1 MKTIWMKTTRYW
13 KFIAVYVLIILAL
26 NLLAGSKAFC
36 DFYTDNIFGL
46 WSDTYGRLT
55 GLFPFSVG
63 EVLVIAAVLTV
74 LAALALAVLLFFLH
88 KKTAYRKIF
97 SLYMKSWIVFL
108 LTVLLV
114 MTLNCSILY
123 NCSKLSV
130 NGNGDKTYTLK
141 ELEILRNYIV
151 GQCNGRCHQVER
163 DKDANAVYSGS
174 LDAAVK
180 DAMRSLS
187 HEYPRLSGYYPTP
200 KKLWSS
206 YLMYQ
211 SGTIGMYFPF
221 SMEANC
227 SRYIND
233 LFYGNTACH
242 ELSHLKGYIYED
254 EANFIAYLACVNSD
268 DVFLQYSGYIGVLD
282 FVDGDY
288 LNAAD
293 GNTYRLQ
300 PAIDEQ
306 VVSDDW
312 CYNEDVMDAV
322 EEQEF
327 IIEDE
332 VIRKYSEDFV
342 DSYLEYYGAEANYSE
357 VTLLLLQYYDGILY

>member
-1 MKTIWMKTTRYW
+1 MKKIWMKKAGYW
-13 KFIAVYVLIILAL
+13 KFIIVYVLFVLVL
-26 NLLAGSKAFC
+26 NLLAMSKPFC
-36 DFYTDNIFGL
+36 DFYTDNIFGF
-46 WSDTYGRLT
+46 WSNTYSRLT

-63 EVLVIAAVLTV
+63 EVLVVFAVATV
-74 LAALALAVLLFFLH
+74 LAALVLVVLLFFWR
-88 KKTAYRKIF
+88 KKTAYLRIF
-97 SLYMKSWIVFL
+97 SLYMKSWLVFL

-114 MTLNCSILY
+114 MTLNCSLLY

-130 NGNGDKTYTLK
+130 NGNGDKAYTVK

-151 GQCNGRCHQVER
+151 GQCNEYCRQVER
-163 DKDANAVYSGS
+163 DKDSNAVYPGN
-174 LDAAVK
+174 LDAVVK
-180 DAMRSLS
+180 EAMVSLS
-187 HEYPRLSGYYPTP
+187 REYPRLSGYYPTP

-282 FVDGDY
+282 YIDGDY
-288 LNAAD
+288 LDAA
-293 GNTYRLQ
+293 GGKTYQLQ
-300 PAIDEQ
+300 PEIDSQ

-312 CYNEDVMDAV
+312 CYNQDVADEV

-327 IIEDE
+327 IIDDE
-332 VIRKYSEDFV
+332 VIRQYSEDFV